1 LQLEPALRWSV
12 YATSAVLFATG
23 VAWWMLGDGHG
34 AILLYLIVAHGFA
47 GMLFLVALGAVLV
60 VHVREGWRRARN
72 RISGSLMLATAVL
85 LGLSACGLYYLGSD
99 TLRNLVSDLHIA
111 LGLFV
116 PLIFVAHVAL
126 GRRARLRAAALEY
139 GR

>member
-1 LQLEPALRWSV
+1 LRLERGLRWSI

-23 VAWWMLGDGHG
+23 VAWWMLGDGHR
-34 AILLYLIVAHGFA
+34 AIRLYLIAAHGFA
-47 GMLFLVALGAVLV
+47 GMLFLVALGAILV
-60 VHVREGWRRARN
+60 MHVREGWRRALN
-72 RISGSLMLATAVL
+72 WISGSLMLATAVL